1 MSSYQTNQR
10 TGHQGVSGVSSEHAR
25 AIEAIE
31 SLLKD
36 IEQALAQQGEL
47 SYEQKAAIE
56 RLRNICR
63 REKASPVREK
73 DEAG

>member
-1 MSSYQTNQR
+1 MSSYQTDQR
-10 TGHQGVSGVSSEHAR
+10 TGQQGVSGVSSERTR

-36 IEQALAQQGEL
+36 MEQALAQRGEL
-47 SYEQKAAIE
+47 SNEQKAAIE
-56 RLRNICR
+56 RLRNMCM
-63 REKASPVREK
+63 RERASPVREK